1 MGKPQVGDIGTGVRY
16 NAQESLADETIL
28 KLKYRK
34 PDGTT
39 GEWDAIVHDTNYA
52 EYTTLL
58 ATDLDQAGVWS
69 LQIYIET
76 PSWTGH
82 SEIKKFDVKPN
93 IS

>member
-1 MGKPQVGDIGTGVRY
+1 MGKPQVGDIGTKIRY
-16 NAQESLADETIL
+16 NAQESLADKTVL

-34 PDGTT
+34 SDGTT
-39 GEWDAIVHDTNYA
+39 GEWVADVYDTNYA
-52 EYTTLL
+52 EYETQ
-58 ATDLDQAGVWS
+58 AAADLDKAGAWS

-76 PSWTGH
+76 PSWKGH